1 MGDNYIY
8 LLKSCFATLQL
19 AGGSLDKQ
27 SLYASD
33 SFNICFWFKMEQYV
47 VEQNFSMN
55 LTSLWL
61 ISKNFVEPLG
71 CGLFS
76 VSKSKSQRS
85 KRKNFQI
92 KHRPVFR
99 QSEKFRTYIMS
110 YHSPDPHS
118 FEEQRKSNKIIS

>member
-8 LLKSCFATLQL
+8 LLKSCLATLQL

-47 VEQNFSMN
+47 VEQNFSMS

-61 ISKNFVEPLG
+61 ISKNFVEPL
-71 CGLFS
+71 CGLFRR
-76 VSKSKSQRS
+76 SQRRDDL
-85 KRKNFQI
+85 KER
-92 KHRPVFR
+92 
-99 QSEKFRTYIMS
+99 
-110 YHSPDPHS
+110 
-118 FEEQRKSNKIIS
+118 ISR